1 MLRAEM
7 LNGTV
12 RTPPSPAAAALF
24 RLQIPTQLRNTHTHT
39 RVTDAPVMADESR
52 YLTGYFYANG
62 LYKDCRKFSEKF
74 RFIIHINLDL
84 KLQDLF
90 TSGYRVRHGAH
101 TAWPCTPFQSK
112 LVMEGFRS
120 LREGEQVEFTFKR
133 SSKGLESLRV
143 TGPGGGPC
151 SGSDRRP
158 KGKAPPLKRKP
169 KGDRCYNCGGLDHHA
184 KECGLPPQ
192 PKKCHYCQSVTHM
205 VAQCPHKRALSPS
218 TSQDPQR
225 PSTSAQSQEE
235 GSRSGSSS
243 SPEEAS
249 QRGSHSQRWKKSRD

>member
-1 MLRAEM
+1 GPGKGKGGGGDPGKTPGQEERPQSGSGFCKWFNVRMGFGFISMTHSEGSPVDPPLDVFVHQLPYFSVSTGQGMGVADGLLLFE
-7 LNGTV
+7 TV
-12 RTPPSPAAAALF
+12 S
-24 RLQIPTQLRNTHTHT
+24 
-39 RVTDAPVMADESR
+39 V
-52 YLTGYFYANG
+52 
-62 LYKDCRKFSEKF
+62 
-74 RFIIHINLDL
+74 
-84 KLQDLF
+84 
-90 TSGYRVRHGAH
+90 
-101 TAWPCTPFQSK
+101 SK

-192 PKKCHYCQSVTHM
+192 PKKCHYCQSVMHM
-205 VAQCPHKRALSPS
+205 VAQCPHKGALSPS
-218 TSQDPQR
+218 TSQDPHLSSAA
-225 PSTSAQSQEE
+225 STQSQEE
-235 GSRSGSSS
+235 SSRSGSSPREGPSS
-243 SPEEAS
+243 SPEEAH
-249 QRGSHSQRWKKSRD
+249 QHGAHGQRWRKTRD

>member
-1 MLRAEM
+1 MAE
-7 LNGTV
+7 GGPRRGGGSDTA
-12 RTPPSPAAAALF
+12 RTPP
-24 RLQIPTQLRNTHTHT
+24 QIL
-39 RVTDAPVMADESR
+39 A
-52 YLTGYFYANG
+52 G
-62 LYKDCRKFSEKF
+62 
-74 RFIIHINLDL
+74 
-84 KLQDLF
+84 
-90 TSGYRVRHGAH
+90 SGYCKWFNVRMGFGFISMTSSEGKPVDPPLDVFVH
-101 TAWPCTPFQSK
+101 QSK

-235 GSRSGSSS
+235 ESRSGSSPREGPSS

-249 QRGSHSQRWKKSRD
+249 QRGSHSQRWRKSWD

>member
-1 MLRAEM
+1 MAE
-7 LNGTV
+7 GGPGKGKGGGGDPAKTPGQEE
-12 RTPPSPAAAALF
+12 RTQS
-24 RLQIPTQLRNTHTHT
+24 
-39 RVTDAPVMADESR
+39 
-52 YLTGYFYANG
+52 G
-62 LYKDCRKFSEKF
+62 
-74 RFIIHINLDL
+74 
-84 KLQDLF
+84 
-90 TSGYRVRHGAH
+90 SGYCKWFNVRMGFGFISMTHSEGNPVEPPLDVFVH
-101 TAWPCTPFQSK
+101 QSK

-192 PKKCHYCQSVTHM
+192 PKKCHYCQSVMHM
-205 VAQCPHKRALSPS
+205 VAQCPHKGALSPS
-218 TSQDPQR
+218 TSQDPHLSSAA
-225 PSTSAQSQEE
+225 STQSQEE
-235 GSRSGSSS
+235 SSRSGSSPREGPSS
-243 SPEEAS
+243 SPEEAY
-249 QRGSHSQRWKKSRD
+249 QRGAHGQRWRKTRD